1 MPTLTLPQYFR
12 WALNNL
18 GLATAIADI
27 ATEYQSATTLEGK
40 VEALIKFIRLGAS
53 IYESLLSVPREA
65 TAAEILETQLLD
77 AMQDVPGTRGLFDRI
92 KVGGALR
99 IGFQLLKI
107 LGPMVAPESAGLF
120 ELLGK
125 LEAIG
130 S

>member
-18 GLATAIADI
+18 GLATALADI
-27 ATEYQSATTLEGK
+27 AAEYQASTNLEGK

-53 IYESLLSVPREA
+53 IYESLQAVPREA
-65 TAAEILETQLLD
+65 TCAEVLETQLLD
-77 AMQDVPGTRGLFDRI
+77 AMQDQPGTRGLFDRL
-92 KVGGALR
+92 KQGGALR
-99 IGFQLLKI
+99 LGFQLLKI
-107 LGPMVAPESAGLF
+107 LGPMVAPESAPLF

-125 LEAIG
+125 IEAIG

>member
-12 WALNNL
+12 WGLNNL
-18 GLATAIADI
+18 GLVQAIADI
-27 ATEYQSATTLEGK
+27 AAEYQAATTLEAK

-65 TAAEILETQLLD
+65 TCAEILETQLLD
-77 AMQDVPGTRGLFDRI
+77 EMQTQPGTRGLFDRL
-92 KVGGALR
+92 KMGNALR
-99 IGFQLLKI
+99 LGFQLFKLI
-107 LGPMVAPESAGLF
+107 GPMVAPQTAPF
-120 ELLGK
+120 IDLLGK